1 MNKIFLG
8 IFAVALYFAVGQA
21 LQCYE
26 CKLGFWSLCITTKKT
41 CEADERCFS
50 GVGKAAGLV
59 DIKKKGCL
67 KVAECNKTE
76 QVNFPSNSSTQVYQM
91 TKTCCSTDLCN
102 SAPGHFHISA
112 VGMAFTTISSVFVV
126 KFLI

>member
-1 MNKIFLG
+1 MDIQINM
-8 IFAVALYFAVGQA
+8 GQA

>member
-1 MNKIFLG
+1 MNKIVLG
-8 IFAVALYFAVGQA
+8 IFAVTLYFAVGQA

-26 CKLGFWSLCITTKKT
+26 CKVGLWDLCFTTKQP
-41 CEADERCFS
+41 CGNNEHCYS
-50 GVGKAAGLV
+50 GVGKAGGFV

-67 KVAECNKTE
+67 EVAKCNNTEKVH
-76 QVNFPSNSSTQVYQM
+76 FPTNGSTIYHM

-102 SAPGHFHISA
+102 SAPGHFHVSA
-112 VGMAFTTISSVFVV
+112 VSMAFATISSVFMV